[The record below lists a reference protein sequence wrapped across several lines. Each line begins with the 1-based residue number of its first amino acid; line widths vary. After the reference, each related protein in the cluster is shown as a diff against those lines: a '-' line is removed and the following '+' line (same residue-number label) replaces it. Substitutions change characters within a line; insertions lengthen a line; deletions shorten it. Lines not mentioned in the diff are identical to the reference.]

1 MHATKT
7 IYSHSAI
14 KYCIYCLRASCMI
27 GSIKTLLDKRQII
40 YCVSP
45 LQVESMWVKSPL
57 GYNIKSVS
65 RTYTEPFPPNAYH
78 NVKSIHK
85 TMLVNMMAVES
96 KAALCWTFFYLHT
109 LWVERLVL
117 WSRLVFSEKDLMQF
131 PFHFFLNS
139 YPRSH
144 IFLGMF
150 SLLCYHLD
158 YLPSYDC
165 LSPCL
170 HCGLLAD
177 KLSSIWKQLH
187 KRHTK
192 STWERSKDTST
203 IPYALF
209 WSQHRCSSN
218 FYPVS
223 NNSNV
228 SAY

>member
-1 MHATKT
+1 
-7 IYSHSAI
+7 
-14 KYCIYCLRASCMI
+14 
-27 GSIKTLLDKRQII
+27 
-40 YCVSP
+40 
-45 LQVESMWVKSPL
+45 
-57 GYNIKSVS
+57 
-65 RTYTEPFPPNAYH
+65 
-78 NVKSIHK
+78 
-85 TMLVNMMAVES
+85 MMAVES

-109 LWVERLVL
+109 LWVERLIL

-177 KLSSIWKQLH
+177 KLSPIWKQLH

-192 STWERSKDTST
+192 AHGNGARTLALYPMHYSDLNIVAHPISTLSAT
-203 IPYALF
+203 ILMC
-209 WSQHRCSSN
+209 QHINTLVNAGCKQEGNVCLWASEPLVRCN
-218 FYPVS
+218 LFYPGPGDPSSPHWGWVYGCGEG
-223 NNSNV
+223 NV
-228 SAY
+228 NAFGSPGPGLRSTGSEKM